1 MDQPVTPA
9 PLIQVWG
16 FWALILGALGIIAVF
31 IPIAGPSF
39 EPTPSI
45 GTQIG
50 EVAGEIKRAAWRSF
64 FGMAQPAPEVAEV
77 TWKDWLPLAGPVL
90 GAIAVVLAV
99 ISGIRGEDR
108 RFFGYGLGLGA
119 TAILFQFIWM
129 VALLIV
135 GVMLLIAI
143 LHNIGDIFSF

>member
-1 MDQPVTPA
+1 MDQPVTPL

-16 FWALILGALGIIAVF
+16 FWALVMGALGVIAVF
-31 IPIAGPSF
+31 IQIAGPSLD
-39 EPTPSI
+39 PTPSV

-50 EVAGEIKRAAWRSF
+50 EVAGEIRRAAWRSF
-64 FGMAQPAPEVAEV
+64 FGMAQPEPEVVQV
-77 TWKDWLPLAGPVL
+77 TWKDWLPVVGPVL

-108 RFFGYGLGLGA
+108 RFVGYGLGLGA